1 MTGSDTMVNL
11 AQAWAESY
19 QKSHPDVSAQVRGG
33 GSGVGIAALIN
44 GKVDI
49 APSSRA
55 MEPHEIELAKK
66 NTGKEPKQF
75 IVGTDALAV
84 YVHKDS
90 PLESISL
97 EELAEVY
104 GEGGKISKWQELG
117 VENPGCN
124 GGEIIR
130 VSRQNNSG
138 TYVYFRDVVLGK
150 DRQYKQGTTA
160 QSGSSDVVAL
170 VSSTPCAMGYS
181 GMGYNEP
188 GKVKMLM
195 VSPKKGEPGIAPS
208 LATTLDGTYPIAR
221 PLYIYTLGEPTG
233 SVQEFVQWMLGPEG
247 QAIVEKVG
255 YVPNVVQASAEP
267 AAEKPAEPASETSPE
282 AKPEVPA
289 AETKQAEAAVTEAVT
304 PAADAPTANG
314 TVQPE

>member
-11 AQAWAESY
+11 AQAWSEAY

-44 GKVDI
+44 GKADI

-55 MEPHEIELAKK
+55 MEPDEIELAKK

-84 YVHKDS
+84 YVHKDN
-90 PLESISL
+90 PLDAISI
-97 EELAEVY
+97 EELAAVY

-117 VENPGCN
+117 VENPACS
-124 GGEIIR
+124 GGEIVR

-150 DRQYKQGTTA
+150 DGNYKQGTTA

-170 VSSTPCAMGYS
+170 VSSTPCAIGYS
-181 GMGYNEP
+181 GMGYNDP
-188 GKVKMLM
+188 GKVKMLK
-195 VSPKKGEPGIAPS
+195 VSKKKGEPGVAPT
-208 LATTLDGTYPIAR
+208 LATALDGTYPIAR

-233 SVQEFVQWMLGPEG
+233 AVQEFIQWTLGPEG

-255 YVPNVVQASAEP
+255 YVPNVKSEEP
-267 AAEKPAEPASETSPE
+267 AKEEAKAAEEKPAEESKPAE
-282 AKPEVPA
+282 AAESPA
-289 AETKQAEAAVTEAVT
+289 AEAAPTEPA
-304 PAADAPTANG
+304 PAADAAK
-314 TVQPE
+314 PE